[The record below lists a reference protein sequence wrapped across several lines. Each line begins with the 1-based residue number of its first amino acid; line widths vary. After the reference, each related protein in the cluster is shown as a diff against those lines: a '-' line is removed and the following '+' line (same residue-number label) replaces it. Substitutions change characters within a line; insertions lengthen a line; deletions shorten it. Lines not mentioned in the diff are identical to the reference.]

1 MNTKSDVFN
10 RLKRIS
16 IPTFTGDKRTYEQW
30 KAAFITCIDS
40 APISAELKL
49 LQLREYVA
57 GEALQCI
64 QQLGY
69 SANAYEKAKEKL
81 DRKFGGERRRVAVQ
95 MEELE
100 RFPQMQRFNAK
111 DLERLADLLD
121 VAVVNLKD
129 AGRSSELGNGI
140 FYARLLTK
148 LSKSMLAQYQRWL
161 YEHRAPEQVEP
172 LLEWLNLEAEFL

>member
-1 MNTKSDVFN
+1 MHQPTSYSGRIPQPYTYGAGRSNAMNTKSDVFN

-30 KAAFITCIDS
+30 KAPFVTCIDS

-69 SANAYEKAKEKL
+69 SANAYEKAKEKSWTANL
-81 DRKFGGERRRVAVQ
+81 AASVGG
-95 MEELE
+95 
-100 RFPQMQRFNAK
+100 
-111 DLERLADLLD
+111 
-121 VAVVNLKD
+121 
-129 AGRSSELGNGI
+129 
-140 FYARLLTK
+140 
-148 LSKSMLAQYQRWL
+148 
-161 YEHRAPEQVEP
+161 
-172 LLEWLNLEAEFL
+172 